1 MLNSRRHS
9 INSLSFN
16 SRSCLVSSVAVAA
29 AAASSAAFDSAVGLD
44 VPADG
49 SPPGPTAV
57 VAGAF
62 GPDRGVE
69 DEPGEVNVDAVLLW
83 LWLLVLVVLLTGVVA
98 ALAEV
103 AEAMVAPGGVDVS
116 MQLNKERCTK
126 RMHVICMQ
134 SIRIEC
140 DCMSHAFFF
149 CFPARSLT
157 RSSFVS
163 ILEIS
168 RVCSFLLPPRP
179 HS

>member
-1 MLNSRRHS
+1 MLSSRRHS

-83 LWLLVLVVLLTGVVA
+83 LWLLVLVVLLTGVVFFLINMMSGYIA
-98 ALAEV
+98 AA
-103 AEAMVAPGGVDVS
+103 
-116 MQLNKERCTK
+116 
-126 RMHVICMQ
+126 
-134 SIRIEC
+134 
-140 DCMSHAFFF
+140 
-149 CFPARSLT
+149 
-157 RSSFVS
+157 VS
-163 ILEIS
+163 I
-168 RVCSFLLPPRP
+168 VP
-179 HS
+179 